1 MARKQ
6 MLGIQERAERVAR
19 ESLVLT
25 SFATTM
31 GQRPTTEPKAVP
43 VEPSTIVP
51 PEASKP
57 EEPEIR
63 VKFKVQDLVSKA
75 EPPAEPTAAEANE
88 TEPAK
93 A

>member
-1 MARKQ
+1 MLGLGIFTMARKQ

-31 GQRPTTEPKAVP
+31 GQRPPLSRRPSRSPPTEPEAVH
-43 VEPSTIVP
+43 
-51 PEASKP
+51 P

-75 EPPAEPTAAEANE
+75 AADAGAEDP
-88 TEPAK
+88 
-93 A
+93 